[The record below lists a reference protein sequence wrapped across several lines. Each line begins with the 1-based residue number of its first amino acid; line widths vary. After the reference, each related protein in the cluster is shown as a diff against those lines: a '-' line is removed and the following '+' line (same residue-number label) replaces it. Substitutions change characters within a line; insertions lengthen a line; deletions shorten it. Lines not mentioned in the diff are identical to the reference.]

1 MFTTL
6 VVNDVGTAYVG
17 NSEGDVV
24 DPFDGVSFFGGAK
37 GACAGVNVGVIV
49 DKDDSN
55 DGMVIE
61 N

>member
-6 VVNDVGTAYVG
+6 VVNDVGASYVG
-17 NSEGDVV
+17 NSEGDAV
-24 DPFDGVSFFGGAK
+24 DPFDGVSFGGAK

-49 DKDDSN
+49 GKDDTN
-55 DGMVIE
+55 DGMVIG